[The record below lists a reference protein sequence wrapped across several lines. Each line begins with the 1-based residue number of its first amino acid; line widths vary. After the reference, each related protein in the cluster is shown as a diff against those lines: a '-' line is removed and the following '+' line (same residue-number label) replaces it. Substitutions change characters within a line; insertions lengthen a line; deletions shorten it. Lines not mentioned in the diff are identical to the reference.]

1 MDLSNKSDTAR
12 SYQEIGKEEE
22 EEEEEEEVTSK
33 VSLT

>member
-22 EEEEEEEVTSK
+22 EEEEEEVTSK